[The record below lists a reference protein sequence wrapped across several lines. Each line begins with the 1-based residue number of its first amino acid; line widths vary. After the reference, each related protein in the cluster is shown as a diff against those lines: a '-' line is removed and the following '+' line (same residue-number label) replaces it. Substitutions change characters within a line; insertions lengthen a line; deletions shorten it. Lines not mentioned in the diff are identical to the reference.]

1 MIEALLAAA
10 ITLQTCATFTI
21 TAYSVEM
28 FPGRT
33 YSGLSTQGQA
43 GVIAAEGRPNS
54 HHFAIGTWID
64 IDGVGVYRVEDR
76 GGGLIGRH
84 VDILVQSTREALNFG
99 GQSRMVCVVE

>member
-1 MIEALLAAA
+1 MIEALFAVA
-10 ITLQTCATFTI
+10 LQCQTFTI
-21 TAYSVEM
+21 TAYSVEQ

-43 GVIAAEGRPNS
+43 GVIAAEGRPGS

-84 VDILVQSTREALNFG
+84 VDILMATTREALNFG
-99 GQSRMVCVVE
+99 RQQRTVCVAE